1 MTGQERIRWA
11 PRISQAKIWQLYQ
24 QDAQGIVDEELIDEV
39 GTALYA
45 RAESIILVSNRR
57 LRCPRCRTVFHLG
70 DPLQADDAVIA
81 CPEEGC
87 GWETTFQACRNSWR
101 RRRLFGGGIQP
112 MLETYVE
119 RYARAESPRAKMML
133 IDQLLHTFHHEI
145 VVGRMPKAA
154 ACNLIEGKA
163 PKVVAF
169 LERLTYGDGST
180 PGLRETKEMWRKRL
194 ADHRADR
201 GQL

>member
-1 MTGQERIRWA
+1 MSRLEKIRWA

-24 QDAQGIVDEELIDEV
+24 RDAQGIVDEELIDEV
-39 GTALYA
+39 GIGLYA
-45 RAESIILVSNRR
+45 RAESIILVSNRQI
-57 LRCPRCRTVFHLG
+57 RCPRCRTVFHLG
-70 DPLQADDAVIA
+70 DPPQADDEVIA
-81 CPEEGC
+81 CPGEGC
-87 GWETTFQACRNSWR
+87 GWETTFLACRNSWR

-112 MLETYVE
+112 MLETYME
-119 RYARAESPRAKMML
+119 QYARAESPRAKMVL

-145 VVGRMPKAA
+145 VAGRMPKAA

-180 PGLRETKEMWRKRL
+180 PGIRETKEMWRKRL
-194 ADHRADR
+194 EDQRADR
-201 GQL
+201 G

>member
-1 MTGQERIRWA
+1 MAGQERIRWA
-11 PRISQAKIWQLYQ
+11 PRISQAKIRQLYQ

-39 GTALYA
+39 GIALYA

-57 LRCPRCRTVFHLG
+57 LRCPRCRTVFYLG
-70 DPLQADDAVIA
+70 DDAVIA
-81 CPEEGC
+81 CPGEDC
-87 GWETTFQACRNSWR
+87 GWEATFQVCRNSWR

-112 MLETYVE
+112 MLETYME
-119 RYARAESPRAKMML
+119 RYARAKSPRAKMIL

-145 VVGRMPKAA
+145 KIGKMPKAA

-194 ADHRADR
+194 EDRRADK